1 MYHERAVGLLSPQER
16 QLIKGCFDDD
26 GQQVTSITSLER
38 GPARQALARYGWA
51 REKVMKH
58 VKKRKTEGEKF
69 TISIPE
75 FIWLQPCLS
84 FMEKHLLADVY
95 ELQQKPLGCFKSNW
109 GFAIELGTTEGNVR
123 DMLYRLRS
131 CRFLDEQP
139 DEIGERL
146 LTLSKHFLKLV
157 GQCPLTS
164 PSVPTDQEVSA
175 HLPSRQCP
183 LTKASV
189 PADHEQEQNLDET
202 RMDID
207 ESEAGDA
214 PRLQGDFKLNQQQP
228 QAEAATRRAVVVEG
242 KKSTGAAAP
251 EDPRRGASPPA
262 TPHPLEGK
270 RSRKQ
275 EGQGASRYTQRQ
287 AGRSQRE
294 SKQSD
299 SSKRNGQPE
308 PSRSPQPAAAPPAQ
322 SAKGERETAD
332 DPEAGCEA
340 PKCAAADP
348 ALATSAP
355 AREAQKLLQLFSDCY
370 WDYFGRNHK
379 VQQQDVDIATRY
391 FQGHPERT
399 ALEVANY
406 LFRAWQLSS
415 ENDGPYGFGCC
426 KQAKSVAGFFK
437 YLERDDGKRGI
448 VEDVEGQFDSYWSC
462 EEEWLLRSLRK
473 VCHDNEVIK
482 NVFADELGQINE
494 QMKAEDEAEDK
505 RSAEAKKQREQ
516 TGKRAEAERLA
527 RIENPSRG
535 DLVAARDNLLRAY
548 RIALGTLKGLSAP
561 FGRVDYSCKMLGCDP
576 PALREWYEHYDSRGR
591 APTNS
596 EDAVPDKLRIRLQD
610 EYDDI
615 SEAVAAL

>member
-251 EDPRRGASPPA
+251 QNPAGGLRPLRPPIHSKANGHANRKAKELPGTPSGRPVEASVKASSPIPASVMVSQSLPGRRSRLLRLRRNQPKASGRRQTTRRQDVKLQSAPLPIRRWRPALQQEKPRNSFSYSAIA
-262 TPHPLEGK
+262 TGTTLEGTI
-270 RSRKQ
+270 RFSSR
-275 EGQGASRYTQRQ
+275 T
-287 AGRSQRE
+287 
-294 SKQSD
+294 
-299 SSKRNGQPE
+299 
-308 PSRSPQPAAAPPAQ
+308 
-322 SAKGERETAD
+322 
-332 DPEAGCEA
+332 
-340 PKCAAADP
+340 
-348 ALATSAP
+348 
-355 AREAQKLLQLFSDCY
+355 
-370 WDYFGRNHK
+370 W
-379 VQQQDVDIATRY
+379 I
-391 FQGHPERT
+391 
-399 ALEVANY
+399 
-406 LFRAWQLSS
+406 
-415 ENDGPYGFGCC
+415 
-426 KQAKSVAGFFK
+426 
-437 YLERDDGKRGI
+437 
-448 VEDVEGQFDSYWSC
+448 
-462 EEEWLLRSLRK
+462 
-473 VCHDNEVIK
+473 
-482 NVFADELGQINE
+482 
-494 QMKAEDEAEDK
+494 
-505 RSAEAKKQREQ
+505 
-516 TGKRAEAERLA
+516 
-527 RIENPSRG
+527 
-535 DLVAARDNLLRAY
+535 
-548 RIALGTLKGLSAP
+548 
-561 FGRVDYSCKMLGCDP
+561 
-576 PALREWYEHYDSRGR
+576 
-591 APTNS
+591 
-596 EDAVPDKLRIRLQD
+596 
-610 EYDDI
+610 
-615 SEAVAAL
+615 